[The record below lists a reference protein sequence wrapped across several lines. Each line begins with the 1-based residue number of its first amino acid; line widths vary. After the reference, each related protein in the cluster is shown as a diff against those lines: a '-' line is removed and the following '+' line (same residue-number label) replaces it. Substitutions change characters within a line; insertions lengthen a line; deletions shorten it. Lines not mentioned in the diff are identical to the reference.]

1 MAIET
6 EMRAKTMRDRFLD
19 QRQRLYLTL
28 LIFAASLLASA
39 LVIFQ
44 NNSLR
49 TFPIFFFLLFLGAG
63 IMLALGVSR
72 GVLAGLLMISA
83 WIAVK
88 QLLGIWE
95 EVRLLD
101 HLLEL
106 IMVGL
111 TFLHRAAAFERGRGT
126 LDPLSSPV
134 RVDPHPGAA
143 HPRP

>member
-1 MAIET
+1 M
-6 EMRAKTMRDRFLD
+6 KDRFLD
-19 QRQRLYLTL
+19 QRQRLYLTM

-44 NNSLR
+44 NNSMR

-63 IMLALGVSR
+63 VMLALGVTR

-111 TFLHRAAAFERGRGT
+111 TFIFAGRHHDRLERILNAYQEDENRLQQ
-126 LDPLSSPV
+126 LDLEDKTV
-134 RVDPHPGAA
+134 GLLK
-143 HPRP
+143 PR